1 MFIPNKTFNTMRVGV
16 LGLIATL
23 ILVIAGQSVLF
34 VQMQQD
40 NKVVLDSLTLRI
52 EQVAQESNSDYRDV
66 NGEQDGMNE
75 LLHETIT
82 KVDAQALLITQL
94 QDATARTQTSV
105 DKLLRNECTPET
117 AIYVLT
123 RDMVAVCR
131 SLGVVPE

>member
-1 MFIPNKTFNTMRVGV
+1 MFIPNKTFNAMRVGV

-23 ILVIAGQSVLF
+23 ILVIAGETVLF
-34 VQMQQD
+34 VKMQQD

-66 NGEQDGMNE
+66 NGEQDGINE

-82 KVDAQALLITQL
+82 KVDAQTLLITQL

-131 SLGVVPE
+131 SLGVQP

>member
-1 MFIPNKTFNTMRVGV
+1 MFIPNKTFNAMRVGV

-34 VQMQQD
+34 VKMQQD
-40 NKVVLDSLTLRI
+40 NKVVLDSLTARI
-52 EQVAQESNSDYRDV
+52 EQVAQESNNDYRDV

-82 KVDAQALLITQL
+82 KVDAQTLLITQL

-131 SLGVVPE
+131 SLGVQP

>member
-1 MFIPNKTFNTMRVGV
+1 MFIPNKTFNAMRVGV

-40 NKVVLDSLTLRI
+40 NKVALDSLTLRI

-131 SLGVVPE
+131 SLGVQP

>member
-1 MFIPNKTFNTMRVGV
+1 MRVGV

-34 VQMQQD
+34 VKMQQD
-40 NKVVLDSLTLRI
+40 NKVVLDSLTTRI
-52 EQVAQESNSDYRDV
+52 EQVAQESNNDYRDV
-66 NGEQDGMNE
+66 NGEQDGMNQ

-82 KVDAQALLITQL
+82 KVDAQTLLITQL

-131 SLGVVPE
+131 SLGVQP

>member
-1 MFIPNKTFNTMRVGV
+1 MRVGV

-40 NKVVLDSLTLRI
+40 NKVALDSLTLRI

-66 NGEQDGMNE
+66 NGEQDGINE

-82 KVDAQALLITQL
+82 KVDAQVVLITQL

-131 SLGVVPE
+131 SLGVQP

>member
-1 MFIPNKTFNTMRVGV
+1 MFIPNKTFNAMRVGV

-40 NKVVLDSLTLRI
+40 NRVALDSLTVR
-52 EQVAQESNSDYRDV
+52 VAK
-66 NGEQDGMNE
+66 
-75 LLHETIT
+75 I
-82 KVDAQALLITQL
+82 AQATNTRLVQTNSRQNGTEENVVNLSKLSETQAADIVRL
-94 QDATARTQTSV
+94 QSDISRIQTSV
-105 DKLLRNECTPET
+105 DKLLKNECTPET

-131 SLGVVPE
+131 SLGVQP

>member
-1 MFIPNKTFNTMRVGV
+1 MFIPNKTFNAMRVGV

-131 SLGVVPE
+131 SLGVQP

>member
-1 MFIPNKTFNTMRVGV
+1 MRVGV

-34 VQMQQD
+34 VKMQQD
-40 NKVVLDSLTLRI
+40 NKMVLDSLSARI

-131 SLGVVPE
+131 SLGVQP

>member
-1 MFIPNKTFNTMRVGV
+1 MFIPNKTFNAMRVGV
-16 LGLIATL
+16 LGIIATH
-23 ILVIAGQSVLF
+23 
-34 VQMQQD
+34 
-40 NKVVLDSLTLRI
+40 KVVLDSLTLRI
-52 EQVAQESNSDYRDV
+52 EEVAQESNSDYRDV
-66 NGEQDGMNE
+66 NGEQDGINE

-131 SLGVVPE
+131 SLGVQP

>member
-1 MFIPNKTFNTMRVGV
+1 MRVGV

-40 NKVVLDSLTLRI
+40 NRVALDSLTVR
-52 EQVAQESNSDYRDV
+52 VAK
-66 NGEQDGMNE
+66 
-75 LLHETIT
+75 I
-82 KVDAQALLITQL
+82 AQATNTRLVETNSRQNGTEENVVNLSKLFETQAADIVRL
-94 QDATARTQTSV
+94 QSDISRIQTSV
-105 DKLLRNECTPET
+105 DKLLKNECTPET

-131 SLGVVPE
+131 SLGVQP

>member
-1 MFIPNKTFNTMRVGV
+1 MFIPNKTFNAMKVGV
-16 LGLIATL
+16 LGLIAAL

-40 NKVVLDSLTLRI
+40 NRVALDSLTVR
-52 EQVAQESNSDYRDV
+52 VAK
-66 NGEQDGMNE
+66 
-75 LLHETIT
+75 I
-82 KVDAQALLITQL
+82 AQATNTRLVQTNSRQNGTEEDVTTLGRMFETQSAEIVRM
-94 QDATARTQTSV
+94 QENISSMQTSV
-105 DKLLRNECTPET
+105 NKLLRNECTPET

>member
-1 MFIPNKTFNTMRVGV
+1 MRVGV
-16 LGLIATL
+16 LGLIAAL
-23 ILVIAGQSVLF
+23 ILVIAGESVLF
-34 VQMQQD
+34 VKMQQD
-40 NKVVLDSLTLRI
+40 NKMVLDSLSARI
-52 EQVAQESNSDYRDV
+52 EQVAQESNNDYRDV
-66 NGEQDGMNE
+66 NGEQDGMNQ

-82 KVDAQALLITQL
+82 KVDAQTLLITQL

-131 SLGVVPE
+131 SLGVQP